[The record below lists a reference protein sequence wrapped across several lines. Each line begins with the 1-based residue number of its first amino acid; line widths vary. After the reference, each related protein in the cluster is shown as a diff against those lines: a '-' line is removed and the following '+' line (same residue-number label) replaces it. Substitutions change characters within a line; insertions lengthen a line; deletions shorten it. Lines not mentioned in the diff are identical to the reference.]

1 MAENENRIVLKTG
14 YYLDNFT
21 YLLDFVIKNY
31 ADLLSEAE
39 VIFIENFKSLS
50 LNAQLLYVRLVSR
63 KGPWFILEKILYE
76 EIQSIHQATENLVE
90 NGFLLRNS
98 DIDLK
103 EALTVLT
110 KVEIVSFLKQY
121 YPDININYNCS
132 KSNLIDQL
140 SNAEDKL
147 SL

>member
-50 LNAQLLYVRLVSR
+50 QSAD
-63 KGPWFILEKILYE
+63 FISSEILYP
-76 EIQSIHQATENLVE
+76 TETEGKIPVL
-90 NGFLLRNS
+90 FPLL
-98 DIDLK
+98 
-103 EALTVLT
+103 
-110 KVEIVSFLKQY
+110 QG
-121 YPDININYNCS
+121 
-132 KSNLIDQL
+132 
-140 SNAEDKL
+140 
-147 SL
+147 